1 MLAVEVVLDL
11 VEGEEEMEW
20 REATEARGRALYR
33 AVKDGNLSVVDYQ
46 GREREG
52 EMKGRG

>member
-46 GREREG
+46 GRERER